1 MEQPAR
7 GRIEKPE
14 EAQNIVWQTRTR
26 EPTDYEN
33 RLGDA
38 LEQVFAGGAGGLA
51 EVVEG
56 LNKLEFADPDGR
68 AWTEA
73 SFQAEMKRL
82 GE

>member
-1 MEQPAR
+1 MTR

-14 EAQNIVWQTRTR
+14 EANNIVWQTRTR

-38 LEQVFAGGAGGLA
+38 LEQVFAGGATDLG

-56 LNKLEFADPDGR
+56 LNKLKFPDPHGR
-68 AWTEA
+68 AWTET
-73 SFQAEMKRL
+73 SLQAEMKRL
-82 GE
+82 GA

>member
-1 MEQPAR
+1 VR

-14 EAQNIVWQTRTR
+14 EANNIVWQTRTR

-38 LEQVFAGGAGGLA
+38 LEQVFAGGASALG

-56 LNKLEFADPDGR
+56 LNKLKLPDPEGR
-68 AWTEA
+68 AWTET
-73 SFQAEMKRL
+73 SFQAQMKRL
-82 GE
+82 GA

>member
-1 MEQPAR
+1 MKQPVR
-7 GRIEKPE
+7 GRIERPE
-14 EAQNIVWQTRTR
+14 EAQNVVWQTRAR

-38 LEQVFAGGAGGLA
+38 LEQVFAGGAGALA

-56 LNKLEFADPDGR
+56 LNQLELPDPGGR

-73 SFQAEMKRL
+73 SFEAEMKRL

>member
-1 MEQPAR
+1 MNRPAR

-14 EAQNIVWQTRTR
+14 EAQHIVWQTRAR
-26 EPTDYEN
+26 APTEYEN

-38 LEQVFAGGAGGLA
+38 LEQVFAGGAGALA

-56 LNKLEFADPDGR
+56 LNKLEFPDPDGR

-73 SFQAEMKRL
+73 SFQEEMKRL
-82 GE
+82 GA

>member
-1 MEQPAR
+1 VKH

-14 EAQNIVWQTRTR
+14 DRNNIVWQTRTR

-38 LEQVFAGGAGGLA
+38 LEQVFAGGATALG

-56 LNKLEFADPDGR
+56 LNQLGFPGPDGR
-68 AWTEA
+68 AWTET

-82 GE
+82 GA